1 MSIMRFLL
9 PFFVLLTTSA
19 LAQKA
24 TLSGYIMNIDST
36 TALPGVSVYLE
47 GTSKGAATNGKGF
60 YEIVDLDPGSY
71 NLVASSVGYF
81 TLKKDITLEPGQ
93 HLEVDLSMIESVTT
107 LAGVTVMTGGSEG
120 LKDIPGSAQYISPA
134 EIQKFSYTD
143 INRTLRAVPGVNL
156 QEEDGF
162 GLRPNIGLRGTG
174 VERSSKISLMEDGV
188 LMAPAPYA
196 APAAYYFPTIGRM
209 QAVEIMKGSSQIKY
223 GPYTTGGAINLIST
237 QIPQEFGGRVHL
249 MGGSFGG
256 RNLHAYVGNSHS
268 NVSYLVETFQY
279 SSDGFKELDGGGNTG
294 FNKEDYMAKV
304 SVNTDPDARIQQRI
318 LFKVG
323 YMKEVSNETYLG
335 LTQDDYDL
343 TPYRR
348 YSGSQVDQMNT
359 EQTQFSVTHSVKFNE
374 KVNINTTF
382 YRNDFSRNW
391 YKLDKVKDSS
401 GGSAGIAD
409 ILDDPEN
416 YTESYGIITGATST
430 NDDAL
435 TVKAN
440 NRDYYAQ
447 GIQMVGEFNPGRG
460 EVIQHD
466 IVAGIRLHTD
476 QIDRFQWV
484 DKYKMDMG
492 TMELTD
498 HGTPGTESNR
508 VETAD
513 AFAAF
518 VQYKLKY
525 DKLSVIPGIR
535 YEHIDQEREDYGKN
549 DPDRTGTDIKTRSN
563 SVDVIIPGLGVDYQF
578 SRFVSAFAGVHKG
591 FAPPGSTEGADPEES
606 VNYELGVRW
615 TTRNGF
621 YGQGVLFL
629 NDYVNLLGSDLSA
642 AGGAGTGEVYN
653 AGAAESKGLELLV
666 GYDITLSGESQLSL
680 PVSVTYTYTDAFFE
694 ESFDSGF
701 DGWGTV
707 SAGDQLPYLA
717 NHQFTLMLG
726 FSHPK
731 LAVNLSARFMDEMR
745 TEPGTGSIPNDQ
757 RTDAYFILDSSVS
770 YTVHKNIRLFG
781 SVTNVNDSEY
791 MVSRRPAGLRPGL
804 PRAFMAGLKADF

>member
-1 MSIMRFLL
+1 MRFLL
-9 PFFVLLTTSA
+9 PLFLILSTA
-19 LAQKA
+19 AIGQKA
-24 TLSGYIMNIDST
+24 TLSGTIMNIDSSS
-36 TALPGVSVYLE
+36 ALPGVSVYLD
-47 GTSKGAATNGKGF
+47 GTSKGAATNAKGF
-60 YEIVDLDPGSY
+60 YEITEIDPGSY
-71 NLVASSVGYF
+71 NLVVSSVGYF
-81 TLKKDITLEPGQ
+81 TLKKEVSFESGQ
-93 HLEVDLSMIESVTT
+93 HLEVNLSMIESVTT
-107 LAGVTVMTGGSEG
+107 LTGVTVMTGGSEG

-134 EIQKFSYTD
+134 EMQKFSYTD

-174 VERSSKISLMEDGV
+174 VERSSKISLMEDGI

-209 QAVEIMKGSSQIKY
+209 HAVEIMKGSSQIKY

-237 QIPQEFGGRVHL
+237 QIPDRFGGRVHL

-256 RNLHAYVGNSHS
+256 KNLHAYVGNSHS

-279 SSDGFKELDGGGNTG
+279 SSDGFKDLDGGGNTG
-294 FNKEDYMAKV
+294 FNKEDYVAKV
-304 SVNTDPDARIQQRI
+304 SVNTDADAKIRQT
-318 LFKVG
+318 LMFKTG

-335 LTQDDYDL
+335 LTQTDYDI

-359 EQTQFSVTHSVKFNE
+359 EQTQFSLTHTVIFSD
-374 KVNINTTF
+374 KVNINTTL

-391 YKLDKVKDSS
+391 YKLDKVKDGS
-401 GGSAGIAD
+401 GSSAGIAD
-409 ILDDPEN
+409 ILDDPEKF
-416 YTESYGIITGATST
+416 TESYGVITGTTST

-447 GIQMVGEFNPGRG
+447 GVQMVGEFKPGRG
-460 EVIQHD
+460 EVVSHD
-466 IVAGIRLHTD
+466 IVAGVRVHTD

-484 DKYKMDMG
+484 DKYRMDEG
-492 TMELTD
+492 VMELTD

-513 AFAAF
+513 ALAAF
-518 VQYKLKY
+518 IQYKLKY
-525 DKLSVIPGIR
+525 EKLSVVPGLR
-535 YEHIDQEREDYGKN
+535 YEHIGQTREDYGKA
-549 DPDRTGTDIKTRSN
+549 DPDRTGVDLETRSN
-563 SVDVIIPGLGVDYQF
+563 TVDVIIPGIGIDYQF
-578 SRFVSAFAGVHKG
+578 SRYVSSFAGVHKG
-591 FAPPGSTEGADPEES
+591 FAPPGSAEGADPEES

-615 TTRNGF
+615 TTRKGF

-629 NDYVNLLGSDLSA
+629 NDYSNLLGSDLSA
-642 AGGAGTGEVYN
+642 AGGAGTGDVYN

-666 GYDITLSGESQLSL
+666 GYDIAFSKGSQISL
-680 PVSVTYTYTDAFFE
+680 PVSLTYTYTDAFFE
-694 ESFDSGF
+694 ESFESGF
-701 DGWGTV
+701 EGWGTV

-726 FSHPK
+726 VSHPK

-745 TEPGTGSIPNDQ
+745 TEPGTGTIPADQ
-757 RTDAYFILDSSVS
+757 RTDAYFILDSSIS
-770 YTVHKNIRLFG
+770 YSVHKNIKLFG

-791 MVSRRPAGLRPGL
+791 MVSRRPAGLRPGM
-804 PRAFMAGLKADF
+804 PRSFMAGLKADF

>member
-1 MSIMRFLL
+1 MRFLL
-9 PFFVLLTTSA
+9 PLFLILSTA
-19 LAQKA
+19 AIGQKA
-24 TLSGYIMNIDST
+24 TLSGTIMNIDSSS
-36 TALPGVSVYLE
+36 ALPGVSVYLD
-47 GTSKGAATNGKGF
+47 GTSKGAATNAKGF
-60 YEIVDLDPGSY
+60 YEITEIDPGSY
-71 NLVASSVGYF
+71 NLVVSSVGYF
-81 TLKKDITLEPGQ
+81 TLKKEVSFESGQ
-93 HLEVDLSMIESVTT
+93 HLEVNLSMIESVTT
-107 LAGVTVMTGGSEG
+107 LTGVTVMTGGSEG

-134 EIQKFSYTD
+134 EMQKFSYTD

-174 VERSSKISLMEDGV
+174 VERSSKISLMEDGI

-209 QAVEIMKGSSQIKY
+209 HAVEIMKGSSQIKY

-237 QIPQEFGGRVHL
+237 QIPDRFGGRVHL

-256 RNLHAYVGNSHS
+256 KNLHAYVGNSHS

-279 SSDGFKELDGGGNTG
+279 SSDGFKDLDGGGNTG
-294 FNKEDYMAKV
+294 FNKEDYVAKV
-304 SVNTDPDARIQQRI
+304 SVNTDADAKIRQT
-318 LFKVG
+318 LMFKTG

-335 LTQDDYDL
+335 LTQTDYDI

-359 EQTQFSVTHSVKFNE
+359 EQTQFSLTHTVIFSD
-374 KVNINTTF
+374 KVNINTTL

-391 YKLDKVKDSS
+391 YKLDKVKDGS
-401 GGSAGIAD
+401 GSSAGIAD
-409 ILDDPEN
+409 ILDDPEKF
-416 YTESYGIITGATST
+416 TESYGVITGTTST

-447 GIQMVGEFNPGRG
+447 GVQMVGEFKPGRG
-460 EVIQHD
+460 EVVSHD
-466 IVAGIRLHTD
+466 IVAGLRVHTD

-484 DKYKMDMG
+484 DKYRMDEG
-492 TMELTD
+492 VMELTD

-513 AFAAF
+513 ALAAF
-518 VQYKLKY
+518 IQYKLKY
-525 DKLSVIPGIR
+525 EKLSVVPGLR
-535 YEHIDQEREDYGKN
+535 YEHIGQTREDYGKA
-549 DPDRTGTDIKTRSN
+549 DPDRTGVDLETRSN
-563 SVDVIIPGLGVDYQF
+563 TVDVIIPGIGIDYQF
-578 SRFVSAFAGVHKG
+578 SRYVSSFAGVHKG
-591 FAPPGSTEGADPEES
+591 FAPPGSAEGADPEES

-615 TTRNGF
+615 TTRKGF

-629 NDYVNLLGSDLSA
+629 NDYSNLLGSDLSA
-642 AGGAGTGEVYN
+642 AGGAGTGDVYN

-666 GYDITLSGESQLSL
+666 GYDIAFSKGSQISL
-680 PVSVTYTYTDAFFE
+680 PVSLTYTYTDAFFE
-694 ESFDSGF
+694 ESFESGF
-701 DGWGTV
+701 EGWGTV

-726 FSHPK
+726 VSHPK

-745 TEPGTGSIPNDQ
+745 TEPGTGTIPADQ
-757 RTDAYFILDSSVS
+757 RTDAYFILDSSIS
-770 YTVHKNIRLFG
+770 YSVHKNIKLFG

-791 MVSRRPAGLRPGL
+791 MVSRRPAGLRPGM
-804 PRAFMAGLKADF
+804 PRSFMAGLKADF